1 MAGVFAPIELQA
13 QDIFGNYQETSGDKF
28 YIDVIGNALAPWFE
42 DVKVSGAFTDLGVS
56 GRYSGGY
63 TVTKAGHYEVSVTQA
78 QPGYLEA
85 VYFDMPDLQFRSYPA
100 CEEVD
105 ADSDGILSVA
115 ERCKA
120 GGTPLFRPWFHRL
133 TSVGR

>member
-1 MAGVFAPIELQA
+1 MPSLYRSFCS
-13 QDIFGNYQETSGDKF
+13 TF
-28 YIDVIGNALAPWFE
+28 YRFE

-85 VYFDMPDLQFRSYPA
+85 VYFDMPDLQY
-100 CEEVD
+100 
-105 ADSDGILSVA
+105 
-115 ERCKA
+115 
-120 GGTPLFRPWFHRL
+120 
-133 TSVGR
+133 VGSFYD